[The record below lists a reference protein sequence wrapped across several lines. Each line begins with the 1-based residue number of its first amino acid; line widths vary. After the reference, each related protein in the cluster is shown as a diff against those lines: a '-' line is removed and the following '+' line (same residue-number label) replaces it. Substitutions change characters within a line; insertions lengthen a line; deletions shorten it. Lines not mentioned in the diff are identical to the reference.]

1 MMNRVMPDPGLPAD
15 SDAAALRHLLH
26 DLLAEVVTQ
35 RAPEVAAWL
44 GTGATDP
51 IPADDR
57 AIPYLQAL
65 NIRFQLSRIAEE
77 NDAMRQRRRIE
88 AREGA
93 ENVPGSF
100 AAAFAG
106 LAQQGLDSAAI
117 DAAVA
122 KLAVVPTMTAHPT
135 EAKRVTIL
143 EIHRRI
149 YRRLVELETQRWT
162 PRERE
167 ALYIEI
173 RCEIELLWLTG
184 ELRLERPSL
193 TDEINWGLQ
202 FFRNS
207 LFDAVPQLYERFI
220 DARAEFAPQSAA
232 SERPCLRFNTWIG
245 GDRDG
250 NPNVTAEVTRAA
262 IDAGRLAALACHIE
276 GVERAARR
284 LSISCRIVPVPESN
298 MAALAAVIVQS
309 RSGTPHNQRNP
320 NEIFRQALSAIL
332 ARLIASRDG
341 TATAYRGPHE
351 LVGDL
356 NSVEAALL
364 AIGAGDLARAWIR
377 PVRWRAEVFGFRT
390 AALDLRQ
397 NSTIINAVLDEIWAA
412 QGISARSGTPAG
424 AAEIR
429 RALADP
435 ELPQMQDTD
444 LGPVAQDLLAL
455 LRLTR
460 ESGHDPEAFG
470 PFIVSMARS
479 AEDIL
484 AVHLLTRYAAGAC
497 PGAPALVVVPLF
509 ETIADLR
516 AGPEILEELLK
527 NNAFRAGLR
536 EKRGH
541 VEVMLGY
548 SDSGKDGGFLC
559 STWELHRA
567 QRRITATLAAHGF
580 RPSFF
585 HGRGGSAS
593 RGGAPTERAIA
604 AQPGGTIGGALKLT
618 EQGEVVSAKYANR
631 GTALYNMELL
641 TAAVLT
647 HTASSGSQGSLVHP
661 DQDEAL
667 VALSGMS
674 QAVWSRLVES
684 PDFVRYFEEASPV
697 GELSALKLGSRP
709 ARRHGA
715 KTLADLRAIPWVFA
729 WSQNRHMLTG
739 WYGFGSAITSFLSVR
754 GESGRLLLS
763 RMFSS
768 NPLFRMVVDEIEKSL
783 VQADM
788 DVAAGYASLVTD
800 RDLANTLFGM
810 IREEYQLTCSAILQ
824 ITSQD
829 SLAARFPMFRDG
841 FERNRIALD
850 QLNRLQID
858 LLRQARQSERQALS
872 VPLLQSMNC
881 IAAGLGWTG

>member
-1 MMNRVMPDPGLPAD
+1 MNRALPDLALPDD
-15 SDAAALRHLLH
+15 SDADALRRLLH
-26 DLLAEVVTQ
+26 ELLAEVVSQ
-35 RAPEVAAWL
+35 RAPEVAAWMRA
-44 GTGATDP
+44 GATDP

-77 NDAMRQRRRIE
+77 NDGMRQRRRIE
-88 AREGA
+88 ARQGP

-106 LAQQGLDSAAI
+106 LAQQGLDAAATDAAI
-117 DAAVA
+117 A

-167 ALYIEI
+167 ALHVEI

-193 TDEINWGLQ
+193 TDEINWGMQ

-207 LFDAVPQLYERFI
+207 LFDAVPQLYERFL
-220 DARAEFAPQSAA
+220 DARAQFAPSAA
-232 SERPCLRFNTWIG
+232 ATERPCLRFNTWIG

-262 IDAGRLAALACHIE
+262 LGAGRLAALTCHID
-276 GVERAARR
+276 GVERAAQR
-284 LSISCRIVPVPESN
+284 LSISCRIVPVPEAN
-298 MAALAAVIVQS
+298 MAALSAIIAQN
-309 RSGTPHNQRNP
+309 GCATPHSQRNP

-332 ARLIASRDG
+332 ARLIDCRDSRDG
-341 TATAYRGPHE
+341 YRGPHE
-351 LVGDL
+351 LIADL
-356 NSVEAALL
+356 SIVEAGLL

-390 AALDLRQ
+390 TSLDLRQ
-397 NSTIINAVLDEIWAA
+397 NSTIINAVLDEIWTAL
-412 QGISARSGTPAG
+412 GVSARTGTPA
-424 AAEIR
+424 AAVEIR

-435 ELPQMQDTD
+435 ELPRVDAAG

-460 ESGHDPEAFG
+460 ESSHDPEAFG

-484 AVHLLTRYAAGAC
+484 AVHLLTRYTAGPC
-497 PGAPALVVVPLF
+497 PGAPALSVVPLF

-516 AGPEILEELLK
+516 AGPEILETLLE
-527 NNAFRAGLR
+527 NSAFRSGLR
-536 EKRGH
+536 ERRGA

-580 RPSFF
+580 RPAFF

-604 AQPGGTIGGALKLT
+604 AQPAGTIGGALKLT

-647 HTASSGSQGSLVHP
+647 HTAGSGRQGEAGKP
-661 DQDEAL
+661 EQDEAL

-684 PDFVRYFEEASPV
+684 PGFVRYFEEASPV

-739 WYGFGSAITSFLSVR
+739 WYGFGAAIASFLMVR
-754 GESGRLLLS
+754 GEAGEALLA
-763 RMFSS
+763 RMFDT
-768 NPLFRMVVDEIEKSL
+768 NPLFRMVVDEVEKSL
-783 VQADM
+783 AQADM
-788 DVAAGYASLVTD
+788 EVAAGYAGLVGD
-800 RDLANTLFGM
+800 RALAETLFGA
-810 IREEYQLTCSAILQ
+810 IREEYSRSCAAILRLTGQ
-824 ITSQD
+824 ER
-829 SLAARFPMFRDG
+829 LAMRFPNFREG
-841 FERNRIALD
+841 FERNRVALD
-850 QLNRLQID
+850 QLNRLQIG
-858 LLRQARQSERQALS
+858 LLRHARQSDRQSVS